1 MYNVASSDGYT
12 PPDQVNYEIQAATTT
27 LKPST
32 TTTTTVSSFEKV
44 FGKKLK
50 EKAKS
55 KRRKASLVEKMKT
68 MFQHLHKKFEEKKV
82 NIASNPEV
90 NIT

>member
-1 MYNVASSDGYT
+1 MASSDGYN
-12 PPDQVNYEIQAATTT
+12 PPDHYEIQASTTT
-27 LKPST
+27 LKPT

-50 EKAKS
+50 EKVQS
-55 KRRKASLVEKMKT
+55 KRRKAALVEKMKT
-68 MFQHLHKKFEEKKV
+68 MFQNLHKKFEEKKV

-90 NIT
+90 NNVA